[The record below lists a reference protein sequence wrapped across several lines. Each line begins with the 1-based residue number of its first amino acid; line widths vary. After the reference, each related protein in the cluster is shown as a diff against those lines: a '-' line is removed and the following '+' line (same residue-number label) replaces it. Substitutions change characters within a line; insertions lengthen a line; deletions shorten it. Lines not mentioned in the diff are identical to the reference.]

1 MFMYA
6 IHYTDVPIEWIQSV
20 HTLINDILQ
29 NSYGGFVMRGEGN
42 VNLHMM
48 K

>member
-1 MFMYA
+1 MFIYA
-6 IHYTDVPIEWIQSV
+6 VHYTDARIEWIQSV

-29 NSYGGFVMRGEGN
+29 NSYGGFVMRVEDN

-48 K
+48 R